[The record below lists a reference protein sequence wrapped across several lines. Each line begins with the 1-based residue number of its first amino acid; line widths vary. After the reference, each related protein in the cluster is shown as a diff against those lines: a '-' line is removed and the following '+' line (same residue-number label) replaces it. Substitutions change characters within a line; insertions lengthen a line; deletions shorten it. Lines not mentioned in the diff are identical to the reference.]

1 MAEQNDGGIDP
12 RDDQQY
18 KDKLTP
24 LQFEVTRNKAT
35 EQAFTGEYWNTTDD
49 GVYKLSLIH
58 I

>member
-49 GVYKLSLIH
+49 LSLIH